1 MQGPM
6 PAPST
11 RMSALTTYTE
21 TNELSVTRI
30 ARSDRVGL
38 IARVVA
44 LTVLISAAAVY
55 EAAHVSAVS
64 APEVWV
70 HLRTGVWIL
79 QNHSIPHTG
88 LFSQT
93 PILAWDDSTWGFDVV
108 LAGIYRLFGLRGIPI
123 LLILLKLTFALVTYL
138 LARAGRANFWGAV
151 LLSTVAQYVIA
162 GLQPLPY
169 VFSILFFASEFLL
182 LLRAR
187 LAGQSRS
194 LFWMPPVFVLWANTH
209 IQFIAGL
216 IALVLFLV
224 ATWIE
229 RMLRDFGFCWIDDRI
244 AQVRLQTIGIAT
256 GLSFLATLFTPYTFH
271 LLPRAFRVLYSAVGF
286 EHFSEMTS
294 MSFRRPQ
301 EYMLMLLVMA
311 AFLALGRRRSL
322 ALFEVLTLIAGML
335 VAFRIQRDAWLVVL
349 PAIAVLSRGFRFEQ
363 KEKQAPSSLSQSSA
377 RWAAAS
383 LSLVIVAIAAMFL
396 PGPQPLMAKVSED
409 FPVKACDYIREK
421 RLPQPLFNAY
431 IWGSFLTWYLP
442 EYPVSVDS
450 RIELYGNDRL
460 AAYFDVVGG
469 TKRLEEEPTVARA
482 GTLLIERQSAMS
494 KALMTL
500 PGLKSQYQLVYS
512 DDIASVFV
520 PHSTHEESYSVGRT
534 PQ

>member
-1 MQGPM
+1 
-6 PAPST
+6 
-11 RMSALTTYTE
+11 MSALTTYTE

-38 IARVVA
+38 IVRVAA
-44 LTVLISAAAVY
+44 LAVLFSAAAVY
-55 EAAHVSAVS
+55 EAVHVSAVS

-88 LFSQT
+88 LFSQS
-93 PILAWDDSTWGFDVV
+93 PILVWDDSTWGFDIV
-108 LAGIYRLFGLRGIPI
+108 LAGIYKLFGLRGIPI
-123 LLILLKLTFALVTYL
+123 LLMLLKLTFALVTYL

-169 VFSILFFASEFLL
+169 VFSILFFALELLL

-187 LAGQSRS
+187 AGESRS
-194 LFWMPPVFVLWANTH
+194 LFWMPLLFVVWANTH

-216 IALVLFLV
+216 IVLVLFLV

-229 RMLRDFGFCWIDDRI
+229 RLLRDFGFCWIDDRI
-244 AQVRLQTIGIAT
+244 AQVRIQTTGIAA

-271 LLPRAFRVLYSAVGF
+271 LLPRAFSVLYSAVGF

-301 EYMLMLLVMA
+301 EYMLMLLMMA

-335 VAFRIQRDAWLVVL
+335 VAFRIQRDAWLVV
-349 PAIAVLSRGFRFEQ
+349 PAIAVLSSGFRFEQ
-363 KEKQAPSSLSQSSA
+363 KEKRAPSSLSQSSA

-383 LSLVIVAIAAMFL
+383 LSLVIVAVAALFL
-396 PGPQPLMAKVSED
+396 PGPQALMAKVSED
-409 FPVKACDYIREK
+409 FPVKACDYIREN

-442 EYPVSVDS
+442 EYPVTVDS

-469 TKRLEEEPTVARA
+469 TKRLEEEPMVARA
-482 GTLLIERQSAMS
+482 GTLLLERQSAMT

-520 PHSTHEESYSVGRT
+520 PNSTHEESYSVGQAR
-534 PQ
+534 Q